1 MNTTSHHSP
10 LWPHF
15 KTIRFWL
22 DLGVL
27 GVIWWAALQ
36 VGGDVPRLSWLSVAL
51 VFKLLGLVG
60 LLEAASFFV
69 SHLFGVK
76 RGLLVQGL
84 IGGFIS
90 STAVFVRLTSKP
102 MREAISSRRLA
113 RALLLAVL
121 SMLLECLMIL
131 YALTPE
137 QFFSHGWPI
146 GLSMVVIILTVWLLP
161 ENSQETTKIS
171 MLEKSFDRPVAWLRV
186 FYFTAVIVGLMWLIR
201 FLNDAAHLPILWST
215 FLLSI
220 FEAHAVLAASL
231 LNLTANQVD
240 TNLQGLWLVIMVL
253 LGNTVSKF
261 FLVLKTGSWALCLYV
276 LSPLIGSVLL
286 SVLIVLL
293 MPS

>member
-1 MNTTSHHSP
+1 
-10 LWPHF
+10 
-15 KTIRFWL
+15 
-22 DLGVL
+22 
-27 GVIWWAALQ
+27 
-36 VGGDVPRLSWLSVAL
+36 
-51 VFKLLGLVG
+51 
-60 LLEAASFFV
+60 
-69 SHLFGVK
+69 
-76 RGLLVQGL
+76 
-84 IGGFIS
+84 
-90 STAVFVRLTSKP
+90 
-102 MREAISSRRLA
+102 
-113 RALLLAVL
+113 
-121 SMLLECLMIL
+121 
-131 YALTPE
+131 
-137 QFFSHGWPI
+137 
-146 GLSMVVIILTVWLLP
+146 
-161 ENSQETTKIS
+161 
-171 MLEKSFDRPVAWLRV
+171 
-186 FYFTAVIVGLMWLIR
+186 MWLIR